1 MDMKK
6 LLATVVTA
14 GVLVTGTATV
24 ASAATGSSSTVQ
36 THASVKTHA
45 NAHHNLRHRAR
56 RAGAKVAASTIG
68 IDVKT
73 LVKEVRSGKS
83 VAEVAQAHNVDPQKV
98 IDAVVNAGDKKIDEL
113 VTNGKLSAERA
124 ATLKSKLPALVTRL
138 VNRKHTAR

>member
-36 THASVKTHA
+36 THA